1 MVDAREHTAVPGPQ
15 IEVGHGVDLGH
26 VTSCIDVVG
35 ADEKDEIAIDPHEFR
50 IARMNDER
58 AHHAHCHLHHLIGM
72 WVVHEGA
79 ALLQH
84 ELVDKGLARFDLRLG
99 QPADAIHAAR
109 QQHAVP
115 MDRGVLGQSV
125 GDEEADLIAFDRLD
139 RRPRRL
145 AVVAPQMR
153 FHARRDLAHHRF
165 GDQMEFLPV
174 AVHAP
179 WQRPA
184 VQRHHRLVVGPAGRM
199 QRWLHGGRGHDR
211 CLGDRRGRDAPAH
224 GPGAGKH
231 RGRTQK
237 TSARQHAHSPV
248 LNQ

>member
-1 MVDAREHTAVPGPQ
+1 MPGPRGHAEIAHSHTHAITLAYHQMVDAREHTAVPGPQ

-50 IARMNDER
+50 ITRMNDER

-145 AVVAPQMR
+145 AVVALSLPPKTEPLSLCQWEG
-153 FHARRDLAHHRF
+153 LA
-165 GDQMEFLPV
+165 
-174 AVHAP
+174 
-179 WQRPA
+179 
-184 VQRHHRLVVGPAGRM
+184 
-199 QRWLHGGRGHDR
+199 WLGSGI
-211 CLGDRRGRDAPAH
+211 
-224 GPGAGKH
+224 
-231 RGRTQK
+231 RTR
-237 TSARQHAHSPV
+237 SV
-248 LNQ
+248 